1 MFYMEWDRTFTN
13 RVCWVQVVCH
23 CKLLI
28 TMPPAGNSH
37 EMSILIIKKKKK
49 GKKNNKKTTG
59 RLLQLWPALFGL
71 INIDD
76 VPRMRSR
83 CLLLLSK
90 FSRQQVD
97 DRFLIHVIPVKNFS
111 SADILLRLLSD
122 IYSKPLPSTTALYF
136 SWLIQ
141 QTLIGDYVYFSET
154 IKTKTKKQ
162 KKKQKKTG
170 FDISCKLSPTIG
182 KGLHMSNPVF
192 WGK

>member
-1 MFYMEWDRTFTN
+1 
-13 RVCWVQVVCH
+13 
-23 CKLLI
+23 
-28 TMPPAGNSH
+28 
-37 EMSILIIKKKKK
+37 
-49 GKKNNKKTTG
+49 
-59 RLLQLWPALFGL
+59 
-71 INIDD
+71 
-76 VPRMRSR
+76 MRSR
-83 CLLLLSK
+83 RLLLLSK
-90 FSRQQVD
+90 FSRRQVD

-154 IKTKTKKQ
+154 IK
-162 KKKQKKTG
+162 KKKKKNTG

-182 KGLHMSNPVF
+182 KGLHETSNPVF